1 MELKNESKTLFIPLL
16 GKAKMSEQNL
26 IIKDTKAE
34 EIINKI
40 NYDFSQVKNSK
51 YLSMYMAL
59 RARILDNLV
68 NEYINN
74 HYSST
79 IIHLGCG
86 LDSRVLRVNE
96 NFSKWYDVDYKE
108 VIDIRKEFYKEDD
121 KYQMISSSILD
132 FSFLDNI
139 KENNVLIIMEGV
151 SMYLNED
158 EMKSLLNAL
167 QNKFKKITLI
177 LDSYSKKAVKLSKIK
192 NPINKVNAKVYF
204 GMNNYNDL
212 LKLNNKFKFVNEY
225 DIEDKN
231 IDDFLFNHLYTGKF
245 AKKLY
250 KIYKFKY
257 SN

>member
-40 NYDFSQVKNSK
+40 NYDFSKVKNSK

-132 FSFLDNI
+132 FSFLDNN

-151 SMYLNED
+151 SM
-158 EMKSLLNAL
+158 
-167 QNKFKKITLI
+167 
-177 LDSYSKKAVKLSKIK
+177 
-192 NPINKVNAKVYF
+192 
-204 GMNNYNDL
+204 
-212 LKLNNKFKFVNEY
+212 
-225 DIEDKN
+225 
-231 IDDFLFNHLYTGKF
+231 
-245 AKKLY
+245 
-250 KIYKFKY
+250 
-257 SN
+257 